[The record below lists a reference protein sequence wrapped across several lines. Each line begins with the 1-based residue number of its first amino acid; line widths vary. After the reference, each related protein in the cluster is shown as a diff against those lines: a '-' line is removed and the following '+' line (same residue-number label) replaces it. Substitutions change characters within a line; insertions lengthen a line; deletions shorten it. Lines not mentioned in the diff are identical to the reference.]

1 MPAKKLTKKR
11 KQSGVITAA
20 LLNRPDYYRNQ
31 VKIARADKPAIA
43 ACYNA
48 ISDLSPEVADDL
60 RDKFSKHIIRAILE
74 TTKTLLSV
82 PEWRERYK
90 DWLVAH
96 VGDSACAE
104 IVEYL
109 NKHFPDLDP

>member
-1 MPAKKLTKKR
+1 MPAKKKRR

-20 LLNRPDYYRNQ
+20 LLKRPDYYRCQ
-31 VKIARADKPAIA
+31 VQIARADKPAIA

-48 ISDLSPEVADDL
+48 ISDLSPDVADDL
-60 RDKFSKHIIRAILE
+60 RDKFSRQIIRAMLE

-90 DWLVAH
+90 DWLTQH
-96 VGDSACAE
+96 VGDDACPE
-104 IVEYL
+104 IVEFL